1 MVEETSVPNPP
12 PPPNPSPPL
21 LEIVAPLLLVDIVAP
36 PLSSHPKLRT
46 MLETTSS
53 HPELPSIQSLE
64 VMAPGIES
72 EEVVALLSALDPSIC
87 HAASGN
93 NTLKVL
99 SMEAS
104 RLPASVEAAS

>member
-1 MVEETSVPNPP
+1 
-12 PPPNPSPPL
+12 
-21 LEIVAPLLLVDIVAP
+21 
-36 PLSSHPKLRT
+36 

-53 HPELPSIQSLE
+53 HPEPPNIQSLE

-87 HAASGN
+87 RAASGN

-104 RLPASVEAAS
+104 RLPASVEAASQDHHTVIIVLCPGDHQRTSSAMPRQVSGKNISNFSYC